1 MIVYFDTNVFDHLE
15 QRNGVTDWDLFRIKR
30 AVHHG
35 CIRVVVSYLNIE
47 ETLFIV
53 PSQPVRAEARV
64 KLIFELADKSLVVR
78 DHQDA
83 LNNDIRSYASGL
95 PLQSPFESL
104 TPWMESELWSF
115 AAPILGRDLRKLK
128 LVIEKTRRIKK
139 EHQDFMTKAK
149 KNMKLLVL
157 SMVEGRYPFES
168 YWNNNSLWLA
178 EGLAKRARALGRVKR
193 RGISG
198 LLKVKSVALAVG
210 VNLSLIYSHHF
221 EGRSPASGDSRDV
234 LHAIAASS
242 ADIFLT
248 NDRNLATVLGRI
260 PVEGFQ
266 VMNLKGF
273 LDSLPQWV

>member
-1 MIVYFDTNVFDHLE
+1 MKT
-15 QRNGVTDWDLFRIKR
+15 

-95 PLQSPFESL
+95 PLQSPFEPL

-128 LVIEKTRRIKK
+128 LVLEKTRRIKK

-149 KNMKLLVL
+149 KNMKLLVP

-210 VNLSLIYSHHF
+210 ANLSLVYSHHF
-221 EGRSPASGDSRDV
+221 EERSPASGDSRDV

-266 VMNLKGF
+266 VMNLKRF